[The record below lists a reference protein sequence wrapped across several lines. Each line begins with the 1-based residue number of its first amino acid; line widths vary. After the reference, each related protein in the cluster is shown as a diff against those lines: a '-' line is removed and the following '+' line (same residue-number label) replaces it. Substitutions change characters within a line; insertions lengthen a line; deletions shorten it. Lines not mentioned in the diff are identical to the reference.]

1 MRILHVVPSYIPAW
15 RYGGPIHSVHGLCK
29 ALAARGHDVDVATTN
44 VDGDADSDVPLGVP
58 VDLDGAQ
65 VHYFPSTRLR
75 RLYYS
80 PPMYRFMKREMPR
93 WDIVHTHSV
102 FLWPTT
108 AAARLARKAGKP
120 YVLSP
125 RGMLVKDLIAR
136 RSPLLKRSW
145 IALFEKENIAQAA
158 AIHVTSPVEGEQL
171 LALGLKP
178 KRMFD
183 VPNGFDLPQAGADSG
198 TSQELSGLPEDYV
211 LFLGRIS
218 WKKGIDRLISALA
231 RVPGLALVV
240 AGNDDED
247 YWPKM
252 LKLAG
257 DLGISGRIR
266 YVGFVDGKQK
276 ERLIARA
283 ALLALP
289 SYSENF
295 GNVVLEAMA
304 LGVPVVV
311 TPEVGLAHVVA
322 ETRSGVVAGGEPAEL
337 SAAIASLA
345 GDRQLRRQLG
355 DNGRAAAA
363 LYSWDNVAQ
372 RIEHEYRSVV
382 DRRG

>member
-1 MRILHVVPSYIPAW
+1 
-15 RYGGPIHSVHGLCK
+15 
-29 ALAARGHDVDVATTN
+29 
-44 VDGDADSDVPLGVP
+44 
-58 VDLDGAQ
+58 
-65 VHYFPSTRLR
+65 
-75 RLYYS
+75 
-80 PPMYRFMKREMPR
+80 MKREMPR

-108 AAARLARKAGKP
+108 AAAHLARKAGKP

-145 IALFEKENIAQAA
+145 IALFEKKNVMQAA
-158 AIHVTSPVEGEQL
+158 AIHVTSAVEGAEL
-171 LALGLKP
+171 LALGLEP
-178 KRMFD
+178 RRMFD
-183 VPNGFDLPQAGADSG
+183 VPNGFDLPQPDAAS
-198 TSQELSGLPEDYV
+198 SQEELSGLPESYL

-231 RVPGLALVV
+231 LVPGLTLVV

-252 LKLAG
+252 RKLA
-257 DLGISGRIR
+257 DELGIAGRIR
-266 YVGFVDGKQK
+266 NVGFVEGKRK
-276 ERLIARA
+276 ESLIARA

-322 ETRSGVVAGGEPAEL
+322 ETRSGLVVEGEPAL
-337 SAAIASLA
+337 LAAAIASLV
-345 GDRQLRRQLG
+345 GDPALRRRLG
-355 DNGRAAAA
+355 DNGRTAAT
-363 LYSWDNVAQ
+363 LYTWDSVAK
-372 RIEHEYRSVV
+372 RIEHEYRSLV
-382 DRRG
+382 DGRG